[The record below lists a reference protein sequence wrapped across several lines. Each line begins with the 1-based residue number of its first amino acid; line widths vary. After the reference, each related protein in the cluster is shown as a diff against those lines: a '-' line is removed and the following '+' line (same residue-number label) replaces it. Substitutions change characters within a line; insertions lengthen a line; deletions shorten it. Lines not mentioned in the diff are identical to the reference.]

1 MKSDMAMTFDACDAA
16 DGGGNHSSG
25 SVPLTSARH
34 GQGGSGSG
42 KYSPLYAVVHVPAG
56 DNAVST

>member
-1 MKSDMAMTFDACDAA
+1 MESRRAITLDACDAA
-16 DGGGNHSSG
+16 DGGGNHASG

-42 KYSPLYAVVHVPAG
+42 KYSPLYAVVRVPAG
-56 DNAVST
+56 DDTVST